1 MHIIINP
8 QYSPHAPTLE
18 PTMTPSVKPSASPT
32 QKTVL
37 VHSGY
42 EYHLSYQQKSFSKH
56 EAAAEEW
63 GGHLAS
69 IHSLHEL
76 EFIKR
81 NFFNQSDE
89 SIFIGGIRKEGT
101 NITDDSD
108 GSADYWEWSDGTPW
122 DFVVWGWNQPNN
134 INSNGNRED
143 VVLLTNSGHFHD
155 APVGWKVYGLYKKVR
170 YNDHEYDYF
179 ISQIIN

>member
-18 PTMTPSVKPSASPT
+18 PTVTPLAEPSASPT

-37 VHSGY
+37 VYSGY
-42 EYHLSYQQKSFSKH
+42 EYHLSYEERTFIKH
-56 EAAAEEW
+56 MAAAEEW

-89 SIFIGGIRKEGT
+89 SIFIGGIRKEGI

-134 INSNGNRED
+134 IN
-143 VVLLTNSGHFHD
+143 
-155 APVGWKVYGLYKKVR
+155 
-170 YNDHEYDYF
+170 
-179 ISQIIN
+179 